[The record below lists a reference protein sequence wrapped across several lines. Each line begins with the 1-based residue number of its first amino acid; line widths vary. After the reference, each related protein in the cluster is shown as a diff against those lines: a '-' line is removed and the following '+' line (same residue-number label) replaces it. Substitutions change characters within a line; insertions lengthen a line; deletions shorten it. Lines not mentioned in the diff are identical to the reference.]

1 MFERLKT
8 LHKVS
13 PFEPVSEWFW
23 SDVVMNPFIF
33 LLTRYRALRKNPE
46 RNNLE
51 FGKRDNPESE
61 NLEKENLER
70 EKI

>member
-1 MFERLKT
+1 MLSGTSIVYGVLK
-8 LHKVS
+8 
-13 PFEPVSEWFW
+13 
-23 SDVVMNPFIF
+23 DVRV
-33 LLTRYRALRKNPE
+33 ALRKNPE

>member
-1 MFERLKT
+1 MKKFRLICVKWDYS
-8 LHKVS
+8 KA
-13 PFEPVSEWFW
+13 SEE
-23 SDVVMNPFIF
+23 F
-33 LLTRYRALRKNPE
+33 LRALRKNPE